1 MASSPQRNDQ
11 PTGERNAR
19 SSQLYADPLTLWTME
34 AARLLVQARRQA
46 GISQAELARRAGLP
60 RSVVNVYERNRR
72 QPGVDIFARL
82 LAAAGFELRIAPA
95 LRPVA
100 DERAARL
107 LAQVLDLAEVMPA
120 RRRGP
125 LAYPAFSRRAGPAR

>member
-1 MASSPQRNDQ
+1 M
-11 PTGERNAR
+11 G
-19 SSQLYADPLTLWTME
+19 

-60 RSVVNVYERNRR
+60 RSVVNVYERHRR

-95 LRPVA
+95 LHHVD

-125 LAYPAFSRRAGPAR
+125 LAYPPFSCRAGPAR